1 MQEIG
6 RAGNILPLYFGLEGE
21 VIYDT
26 ELSYVESSSKESINK

>member
-6 RAGNILPLYFGLEGE
+6 RAGNSLLFAFGLEGE

-26 ELSYVESSSKESINK
+26 ELSYVESRSKESINK